1 MIEVFFAPTPNGWKI
16 TILLE
21 ELGIPYR
28 VTPVDIGA
36 GQQFEPAFLAINPN
50 NRIPAIIDHAPA
62 EGGPLTIFE
71 SGAILLY
78 LADKH
83 GRFIPGDLAGRQA
96 TIAWLMWQMSG
107 LGPMLGQHGHFAL
120 YAREIV
126 PYALDRFRNE
136 ATRLY
141 GVLDR
146 RLGETGAFLA
156 GGDYTIA
163 DMACFPWVMTHKAQK
178 FDLTDFPN
186 VKRWFAE
193 LRAREALQRGV
204 TIGRG
209 QPMMA
214 VTSEAMRERIFGLKP
229 GAQGC

>member
-28 VTPVDIGA
+28 ITPVDIGA
-36 GQQFEPAFLAINPN
+36 GQQFEPAYLAVNPN

-62 EGGPLTIFE
+62 QGDPLTIFE

-78 LADKH
+78 LAEKH

-96 TIAWLMWQMSG
+96 TIEWLMWQMSG

-120 YAREIV
+120 YADESV

-136 ATRLY
+136 AARLY

-146 RLGETGAFLA
+146 RLGDTGAFLA

-178 FDLTDFPN
+178 FDLADFPN

-193 LRAREALQRGV
+193 LRAREPLQRGV
-204 TIGRG
+204 RTGRG

-214 VTSEAMRERIFGLKP
+214 VTSEEMRDRIFGLTPRARK
-229 GAQGC
+229 G

>member
-21 ELGIPYR
+21 ELGVPYR
-28 VTPVDIGA
+28 ITPVDIGA
-36 GQQFEPAFLAINPN
+36 GQQFEPAFLAVNPN
-50 NRIPAIIDHAPA
+50 NRIPAIVDHAPA
-62 EGGPLTIFE
+62 AGGPLTIFE

-78 LADKH
+78 LAEKH
-83 GRFIPGDLAGRQA
+83 GRFLPADPAGRWT
-96 TIAWLMWQMSG
+96 TIEWLMWQMAG
-107 LGPMLGQHGHFAL
+107 LGPMLGQNGHFAL
-120 YAREIV
+120 YAREPI
-126 PYALDRFRNE
+126 PYAIDRFRNE
-136 ATRLY
+136 AARLY
-141 GVLDR
+141 GVLER

-178 FDLTDFPN
+178 FDLADYPE

-214 VTSEAMRERIFGLKP
+214 VHSEEMRDRIFGLSPKAEE
-229 GAQGC
+229 G